1 MNEAITKYL
10 PRFLMII
17 SPIILG
23 WLIEDLLFVL
33 IAYVLIII
41 VLLYRIVD
49 NQEKIK

>member
-10 PRFLMII
+10 PRFLMIV
-17 SPIILG
+17 SAIILG
-23 WLIEDLLFVL
+23 WIINDLLFVL

-41 VLLYRIVD
+41 ILLCRIVD